1 MNGTS
6 AATVK
11 DAPTVV
17 VKQAMTCETAPTSNA
32 FFSRTVAEIGT
43 LGAAEVSRKM
53 ADAVLAVTVPI
64 CTTSWWLCH

>member
-1 MNGTS
+1 MNGTKED
-6 AATVK
+6 TVK
-11 DAPTVV
+11 DARTVLA
-17 VKQAMTCETAPTSNA
+17 KRAMTCKTAPTSHA

-64 CTTSWWLCH
+64 CTTNWWLSH